1 MIDNVATIATLTRR
15 SSDLACKN
23 SMTCRGVYN
32 PCSGIFL
39 LFDYALC
46 STIDSAAQSK
56 QPQKPT
62 LSEENQLLVSSE
74 NLISEHGEHG
84 PDKSVRFDA
93 LAQLDSNEHM
103 VVNELLDGIL
113 LKHQAR
119 RLAGSA
125 V

>member
-1 MIDNVATIATLTRR
+1 M
-15 SSDLACKN
+15 
-23 SMTCRGVYN
+23 
-32 PCSGIFL
+32 
-39 LFDYALC
+39 
-46 STIDSAAQSK
+46 
-56 QPQKPT
+56 
-62 LSEENQLLVSSE
+62 LVSSE

-84 PDKSVRFDA
+84 PGKSVRFDA